1 MELNYGYTNDRIFND
16 AIHRVSL
23 VFSLGKKSNLG
34 HDRPRRPKKTMS
46 RTKRTGATDIAR
58 AMSKK
63 VVVTAKVL
71 NVRTGPGTK
80 YRKIAK
86 VKYGQKFLAFEKR
99 GNWRKIKLGNGQM
112 GWVHIKYIRE
122 IKN

>member
-1 MELNYGYTNDRIFND
+1 MVIQTTEYSMTPYTGFLWSS
-16 AIHRVSL
+16 H
-23 VFSLGKKSNLG
+23 LGKSPTWATT
-34 HDRPRRPKKTMS
+34 DRDAQKKTMS

-80 YRKIAK
+80 YRKMAK

-99 GNWRKIKLGNGQM
+99 GNWRKIKLGNGQV